1 MPPPSSAPVQ
11 ESALPPDT
19 LPAALRPD
27 RSGARD
33 DAHLIGLWLAGCS
46 STHTQR
52 AYARDV
58 ASCLSGSG
66 QPPLQGLTLADLQEW
81 RAQLQAQGQ
90 AASSINR
97 HLAAV
102 RSLLTFGQR
111 TGYLQFNVGA
121 AMRPLP
127 QADRLAERIL
137 SERDTLNLLHAA
149 GAPTPQ
155 GRRNQALL
163 QFLYYTGA
171 RVAEACGLQWR
182 DLQDLAG
189 ERPVVAIHGK
199 GGRTRHVA
207 LPLDCA
213 RAVAPLQP
221 DPPDPESPVFR
232 TRSGRALLP
241 RAAGQIVTRR
251 RGAGRS
257 HGTGLA
263 ALAAPC
269 PCQPRPGP
277 RARPCMWYSTPWV
290 MPRWPPPPAM
300 CTCSRG
306 KAVAT
311 VWPGWDR
318 EGGRRESLLQ
328 IDVREAHRGPKC
340 AAGPP

>member
-1 MPPPSSAPVQ
+1 MH
-11 ESALPPDT
+11 PDT
-19 LPAALRPD
+19 LPAPLPD

-33 DAHLIGLWLAGCS
+33 DAHLIALWLAGCAS
-46 STHTQR
+46 AHTR
-52 AYARDV
+52 SAYARDV
-58 ASCLSGSG
+58 ASCLAGSG

-81 RAQLQAQGQ
+81 RDHLLHQGQ

-121 AMRPLP
+121 AIRPLP

-155 GRRNQALL
+155 GQRNQALL

-182 DLQDLAG
+182 DLQDLEG
-189 ERPVVAIHGK
+189 ERPVAAIHGK

-213 RAVAPLQP
+213 RALGPLQP
-221 DPPDPESPVFR
+221 DPADPESPVFR
-232 TRSGRALLP
+232 TRSGQPLLRRACC
-241 RAAGQIVTRR
+241 QIVSAAALRAGLTERVSPHWLR
-251 RGAGRS
+251 HAHASHALDRGAAVHVVQHTLGHAS
-257 HGTGLA
+257 LA
-263 ALAAPC
+263 TTTRYVHVQPGESSGHSLAKL
-269 PCQPRPGP
+269 G
-277 RARPCMWYSTPWV
+277 AR
-290 MPRWPPPPAM
+290 
-300 CTCSRG
+300 
-306 KAVAT
+306 
-311 VWPGWDR
+311 
-318 EGGRRESLLQ
+318 L
-328 IDVREAHRGPKC
+328 
-340 AAGPP
+340 

>member
-1 MPPPSSAPVQ
+1 MPPNP
-11 ESALPPDT
+11 
-19 LPAALRPD
+19 LPAAAPLD

-33 DAHLIGLWLAGCS
+33 DAHLIALWLAGCAS
-46 STHTQR
+46 VHTR
-52 AYARDV
+52 SAYARDV
-58 ASCLSGSG
+58 AACLSWAG
-66 QPPLQGLTLADLQEW
+66 QPPLPALTLADLQEW

-121 AMRPLP
+121 AIRPLP

-137 SERDTLNLLHAA
+137 AERDTLNLLHAA

-189 ERPVVAIHGK
+189 ARPVVAIHGK

-213 RAVAPLQP
+213 RALGPLQP
-221 DPPDPESPVFR
+221 EPREPAGPVFR
-232 TRSGRALLP
+232 TRSGRPLV
-241 RAAGQIVTRR
+241 RWAATQIVQAAALRAGLTERVSPHWLR
-251 RGAGRS
+251 HAHASHALDRGAAVHVVQHTLGHAS
-257 HGTGLA
+257 LA
-263 ALAAPC
+263 TTTRYVHVQPGESSGHSLAKL
-269 PCQPRPGP
+269 G
-277 RARPCMWYSTPWV
+277 S
-290 MPRWPPPPAM
+290 
-300 CTCSRG
+300 
-306 KAVAT
+306 
-311 VWPGWDR
+311 
-318 EGGRRESLLQ
+318 
-328 IDVREAHRGPKC
+328 
-340 AAGPP
+340 

>member
-1 MPPPSSAPVQ
+1 MQ
-11 ESALPPDT
+11 PDT
-19 LPAALRPD
+19 RPPAPLPD

-33 DAHLIGLWLAGCS
+33 DAHLIALWLAGCS
-46 STHTQR
+46 SVHTQR

-58 ASCLSGSG
+58 AACLTWVG
-66 QPPLQGLTLADLQEW
+66 PPLLPALTLADLQGW
-81 RAQLQAQGQ
+81 REHLQAQGQ
-90 AASSINR
+90 SASSINR
-97 HLAAV
+97 RLAAV

-121 AMRPLP
+121 AVRPLP

-137 SERDTLNLLHAA
+137 PERDTLNLIHAA

-182 DLQDLAG
+182 DLQDLTG

-213 RAVAPLQP
+213 RALGPGQP

-241 RAAGQIVTRR
+241 RAAGEIVRAAAVR
-251 RGAGRS
+251 AGLSAAVSPHWLRHAHASHALDRGAAVHVVQHTLGHAS
-257 HGTGLA
+257 LA
-263 ALAAPC
+263 TTTRYVHVQPGESSGHSLAKL
-269 PCQPRPGP
+269 G
-277 RARPCMWYSTPWV
+277 AR
-290 MPRWPPPPAM
+290 
-300 CTCSRG
+300 
-306 KAVAT
+306 
-311 VWPGWDR
+311 
-318 EGGRRESLLQ
+318 L
-328 IDVREAHRGPKC
+328 
-340 AAGPP
+340 

>member
-1 MPPPSSAPVQ
+1 MPPP
-11 ESALPPDT
+11 T
-19 LPAALRPD
+19 LPAAQPD

-46 STHTQR
+46 SAHTQR

-58 ASCLSGSG
+58 AACRAWTGER
-66 QPPLQGLTLADLQEW
+66 PLPALTLADLQEW
-81 RAQLQAQGQ
+81 RAQLLTQGQ

-97 HLAAV
+97 RLAAV

-111 TGYLQFNVGA
+111 TGYLHFNVGA
-121 AMRPLP
+121 ALRPLP

-137 SERDTLNLLHAA
+137 PEGNTLNLIHAA

-171 RVAEACGLQWR
+171 RVAEACGVQWR
-182 DLQDLAG
+182 DLQNLAG
-189 ERPVVAIHGK
+189 NRPVVAIHGK

-207 LPLDCA
+207 LPVDCA
-213 RAVAPLQP
+213 RAVAQLQP
-221 DPPDPESPVFR
+221 DVPDPEGPVFR

-241 RAAGQIVTRR
+241 RAAGQIVRAARR
-251 RGAGRS
+251 AGRPVRGS
-257 HGTGLA
+257 VS

-277 RARPCMWYSTPWV
+277 GRRRACGAAHLGPCRAGHHHPLCARAAGGKPWPQPDPAEFLRP
-290 MPRWPPPPAM
+290 
-300 CTCSRG
+300 
-306 KAVAT
+306 
-311 VWPGWDR
+311 WPGSFTAGQRNADPCWLR
-318 EGGRRESLLQ
+318 CG
-328 IDVREAHRGPKC
+328 
-340 AAGPP
+340 AALR

>member
-1 MPPPSSAPVQ
+1 MH
-11 ESALPPDT
+11 PDT
-19 LPAALRPD
+19 LPAQLPD

-33 DAHLIGLWLAGCS
+33 DAHLIALWLAGCAS
-46 STHTQR
+46 AHTR
-52 AYARDV
+52 SAYARDV

-81 RAQLQAQGQ
+81 RDHLLHQGQ

-155 GRRNQALL
+155 GQRNQALL

-189 ERPVVAIHGK
+189 ERPVAAIHGK

-213 RAVAPLQP
+213 RAVAALQP
-221 DPPDPESPVFR
+221 AAPEPEGPVFR
-232 TRSGRALLP
+232 TRTGRALLRRACCQIV
-241 RAAGQIVTRR
+241 RAAALRAGLTERVSPHWLRHAHASHALD
-251 RGAGRS
+251 RGAAVHVVQHTLGHAS
-257 HGTGLA
+257 LA
-263 ALAAPC
+263 TTTRYVHVQPGESSGHSLAKL
-269 PCQPRPGP
+269 G
-277 RARPCMWYSTPWV
+277 S
-290 MPRWPPPPAM
+290 
-300 CTCSRG
+300 
-306 KAVAT
+306 
-311 VWPGWDR
+311 
-318 EGGRRESLLQ
+318 
-328 IDVREAHRGPKC
+328 
-340 AAGPP
+340 